1 MDQKSPVY
9 IGCMDTE
16 NTIDSYEDQWICI
29 ESTCIVI
36 QYTLANPNRGVPIQ
50 KILVPMTEFVRISEV
65 ALILWRKNST
75 KICANRL
82 LLV

>member
-1 MDQKSPVY
+1 MDQKSRVY

-36 QYTLANPNRGVPIQ
+36 QYTLANPNRGIPIQ
-50 KILVPMTEFVRISEV
+50 KYLFR
-65 ALILWRKNST
+65 
-75 KICANRL
+75 
-82 LLV
+82 